1 MYVKI
6 FSIIQADSIEL
17 MKRFQGNNNNNK
29 NNKNQLITHY
39 KIII

>member
-17 MKRFQGNNNNNK
+17 MKRFQGNNNNN
-29 NNKNQLITHY
+29 NKNQLITHY

>member
-17 MKRFQGNNNNNK
+17 MMRFQGNNNNNN